1 MRIIRLISIVS
12 LFIITIVNIN
22 CSIQDPISTQ
32 LLDNSLTADTLIISG
47 ITSFTY
53 QIAPKIGGYDRL
65 YIGSNNNY
73 SFPMSLFKFANS
85 GWETFS
91 DSSIVIDSAFFQIY
105 SNDSLIQDD
114 FELKLYYSEDSI
126 FNENESDM
134 NYLNSI
140 DLNNWQYLDLN
151 TNVSSIIDTSDTS
164 SSFQQSV
171 IKWELDSTFMK
182 ILTDTSNSNIYRTFA
197 VALGPN
203 STSEFLELLSRE
215 FSAGSLD
222 PKIEIYYNNINSLDT
237 LTRIY
242 YVAEDISVLI
252 NEDINEISNDIIMLN
267 RGSGLRSLINIPADS
282 LLLLSNKAVIRYANL
297 KLYGENDS
305 LNSYNIVMDP
315 VKENYD
321 TSSYIFDNDPFI
333 DLGTYYTNSNV
344 INGELNI
351 SLKSYLQ
358 YLLIEDSLTSDY
370 NKIGIKL
377 TSSLNNSLFDTVKFN
392 LDNSN
397 NRLEILYVQ

>member
-91 DSSIVIDSAFFQIY
+91 DSSIIIDSAFFQIY
-105 SNDSLIQDD
+105 SHDSLIQDN

-140 DLNNWQYLDLN
+140 DLSNWQYLDLN

-164 SSFQQSV
+164 SSFQQS
-171 IKWELDSTFMK
+171 
-182 ILTDTSNSNIYRTFA
+182 
-197 VALGPN
+197 
-203 STSEFLELLSRE
+203 
-215 FSAGSLD
+215 
-222 PKIEIYYNNINSLDT
+222 
-237 LTRIY
+237 
-242 YVAEDISVLI
+242 
-252 NEDINEISNDIIMLN
+252 
-267 RGSGLRSLINIPADS
+267 
-282 LLLLSNKAVIRYANL
+282 
-297 KLYGENDS
+297 
-305 LNSYNIVMDP
+305 
-315 VKENYD
+315 
-321 TSSYIFDNDPFI
+321 
-333 DLGTYYTNSNV
+333 
-344 INGELNI
+344 
-351 SLKSYLQ
+351 
-358 YLLIEDSLTSDY
+358 
-370 NKIGIKL
+370 
-377 TSSLNNSLFDTVKFN
+377 
-392 LDNSN
+392 
-397 NRLEILYVQ
+397 